1 MQIKGVWG
9 TPQQAFC
16 NAKVAVVYATALR
29 KLCSVYGAVF
39 RFVCRF
45 RRTATIQEPYSFA
58 KESWSQRK
66 RLCAIPAFSGRV
78 RLDA

>member
-1 MQIKGVWG
+1 MHWEMQNKGVWSNP
-9 TPQQAFC
+9 PQQAFC

-45 RRTATIQEPYSFA
+45 R
-58 KESWSQRK
+58 
-66 RLCAIPAFSGRV
+66 
-78 RLDA
+78 